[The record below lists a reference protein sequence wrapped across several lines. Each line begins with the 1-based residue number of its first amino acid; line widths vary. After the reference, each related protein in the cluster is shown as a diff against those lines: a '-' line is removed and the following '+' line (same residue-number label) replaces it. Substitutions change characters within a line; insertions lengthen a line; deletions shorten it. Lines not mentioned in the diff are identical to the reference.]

1 MAAPIEI
8 DVWQGDLAELEVD
21 ALVVGA
27 SESLF
32 MTAGAAASVK
42 RLGGEEVEREAVDQG
57 PIRPGEAVA
66 TTGGQLATPYVIHAV
81 GVGHDRVADPAQLDR
96 AVRAALAFGST
107 LRLRR
112 IAMALIGVEHGAFAP
127 DDAAAIQVRAILDA
141 AARTPIEAV
150 VLASVHPVETRAL
163 SDAVRSIAAEAQAS

>member
-32 MTAGAAASVK
+32 MTAGAAAALK
-42 RLGGEEVEREAVDQG
+42 RRGGEEIEIAAVEQG
-57 PIRPGEAVA
+57 PIGPGGAVA
-66 TTGGQLATPYVIHAV
+66 TTGGLLATPYVIHAV
-81 GVGHDRVADPAQLDR
+81 GVGHDRVADPQQLDR
-96 AVRAALAFGST
+96 AVRAAIGFART

-112 IAMALIGVEHGAFAP
+112 IAMALIGVEHGAFAAEE
-127 DDAAAIQVRAILDA
+127 AATIQVRAILDA
-141 AARTPIEAV
+141 GPATPLEAV
-150 VLASVHPVETRAL
+150 VLASTQASETRAM
-163 SDAVRSIAAEAQAS
+163 SDAVRAIALEAQPS